1 MMGYCNIIFIR
12 NNGQRVKIIINK
24 TSASEVPGTF
34 ENFLNKE
41 RGQHAYYIWTDR
53 VTKVGTF
60 CIVKQLRSEV
70 NVQT

>member
-1 MMGYCNIIFIR
+1 MMGYYNIIFIR

-34 ENFLNKE
+34 ENFLNKK

-53 VTKVGTF
+53 VTMVGTF
-60 CIVKQLRSEV
+60 CIVKPLRSEV
-70 NVQT
+70 